1 MTIDNNVWMIALLD
15 NPDARMVR
23 QMALESFEDFDIKVN
38 LFNAITPNDNFSF
51 INLTRKNYHPSSGRL
66 IEKFT
71 ETEKAVWYSHYFLWE
86 KCIETNRP
94 MVIVEEDCMMMK
106 ELPKFIGVDKI
117 ETFCYN
123 NGKCTPAAGYYL
135 PVNVAIYLKDY
146 ALNKDCMFN
155 VDNLL
160 SKKRKKYPETVL
172 KLAVQI
178 KRDNKTIKH
187 W

>member
-15 NPDARMVR
+15 NPDAGIVR
-23 QMALESFEDFDIKVN
+23 QSALESFEDFDIKVN
-38 LFNAITPNDNFSF
+38 LFNAITPKDVFSF
-51 INLTRKNYHPSSGRL
+51 INLTRKNYHPRFGSPQ
-66 IEKFT
+66 EFT
-71 ETEKAVWYSHYFLWE
+71 ETERAVWYSHYFLWE

-94 MVIVEEDCMMMK
+94 IVIVEEDCLLM
-106 ELPKFIGVDKI
+106 ERLPKFIGVDKI

-123 NGKCTPAAGYYL
+123 SNRKCTPAAGYYL
-135 PVNVAIYLKDY
+135 PVEVAIYLKDY

-160 SKKRKKYPETVL
+160 AKKRKKYPESIL
-172 KLAVQI
+172 RLAVQI
-178 KRDNKTIKH
+178 ERDNKTINH